1 MIMDLKL
8 AIRLVKGVWF
18 MPLGCDIRQSKGAS
32 TIHKQRGKVMLLSV
46 APLPE

>member
-1 MIMDLKL
+1 MVMDLKL

-32 TIHKQRGKVMLLSV
+32 TIHKRGKVMLLSV
-46 APLPE
+46 APLAE